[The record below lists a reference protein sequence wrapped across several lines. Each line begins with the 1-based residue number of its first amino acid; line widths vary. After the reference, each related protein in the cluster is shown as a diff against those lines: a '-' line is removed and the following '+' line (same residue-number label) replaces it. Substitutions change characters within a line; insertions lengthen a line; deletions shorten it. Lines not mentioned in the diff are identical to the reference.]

1 MIEKDNLPEA
11 EGQKVNTTPEI
22 ETSQEEI
29 KEKIVEDTKDSEI
42 KKKEESKQV
51 DEDIV
56 DEIDESNA
64 EESEDD
70 GIKDRHDIELKD
82 YHAMSMEDIVS
93 EFNKLIKNE
102 KVQAIKAHVDQ
113 IKKEFDDKFNHLL
126 EEKKEEF
133 TNDGGNEIDFHY
145 SSPIKKQFNDIYKE
159 YRNKRTAHY
168 KNIEQN
174 LKENLKNRLSII
186 DEIKGLLNVEEG
198 MNSTYKHFKEL
209 QDNWRNAGPIPRNDY
224 RDVWNNYHHHVE
236 NFYDFL
242 HLNRDFR
249 DLDFKHNL
257 EQKMKIIEQAE
268 ELAKEDNSNRAFRE
282 LQVLHKMWKEE
293 LGPVGKEY
301 REEIWQRFSAATKAI
316 HEKRQYYFAHLDEI
330 YEQNLVKKNEI
341 IEKIDLVSADD
352 SSNHSAW
359 QKKIKMVEAFREEFF
374 QAGKVPVKVNEAT
387 WKKFKESVRTFNRK
401 KNNFYKSLKKDQ
413 YNNLKKKLELIK
425 IAEDNKDSD
434 DFKTV
439 TPLMKKIQSEWKSIG
454 HVPRKDSDKIWK
466 QFKGACNHYFDKFH
480 AERKAENKEE
490 EEALEK
496 KNAVIEKLKSFK
508 LSGKQDKDLELIK
521 SHVEE
526 WKQIGR
532 VPHHKRF
539 IEGKFNKA
547 IEAAYG
553 KLDMDK
559 NDIELIKFDNK
570 LEVLSSHQNSDH
582 LDNERS
588 YIRKKIDEFKSEIN
602 QLENN
607 LQFFS
612 NVKDD
617 NPLVKEVHQ
626 NINRHKENLQLWED
640 KLRKIKAHY

>member
-1 MIEKDNLPEA
+1 MTEKDNLQEA
-11 EGQKVNTTPEI
+11 DGHKENVIPEI
-22 ETSQEEI
+22 EIPQEESQKTNI
-29 KEKIVEDTKDSEI
+29 EHPEVKAT
-42 KKKEESKQV
+42 EEG
-51 DEDIV
+51 EGDIV
-56 DEIDESNA
+56 DEIEESNA
-64 EESEDD
+64 EESEDE
-70 GIKDRHDIELKD
+70 GVKDRHDIELKD

-93 EFNKLIKNE
+93 EFNRLVKYE
-102 KVQAIKAHVDQ
+102 KVQALKAHADS
-113 IKKEFDDKFNHLL
+113 IKKEFSAKFNHFL

-133 TNDGGNEIDFHY
+133 VNDGGNKIDFY
-145 SSPIKKQFNDIYKE
+145 FSSPLKKRFNDIYKE
-159 YRNKRTAHY
+159 YREKRTAHY

-174 LKENLKNRLSII
+174 LKENLKNRLAII
-186 DEIKGLLNVEEG
+186 DEIKGLLNVEESI
-198 MNSTYKHFKEL
+198 NSTYKHFKEL
-209 QDNWRNAGPIPRNDY
+209 QESWKKAGAIPRNDY

-242 HLNRDFR
+242 HLNRDLR

-257 EQKMKIIEQAE
+257 EQKIKIIEQAE

-293 LGPVGKEY
+293 LGPVAKEH
-301 REEIWQRFSAATKAI
+301 RDNIWERFSAATKAI

-330 YEQNLVKKNEI
+330 YEQNLIKKNEI

-352 SSNHSAW
+352 SNNHSAW
-359 QKKIKMVEAFREEFF
+359 QKKIKMIETLREEFF
-374 QAGKVPVKVNEAT
+374 QTGKVPVKVNEAT
-387 WKKFKESVRTFNRK
+387 WKKFKESVRSFNRN
-401 KNNFYKSLKKDQ
+401 KNNFYKNLKKDQ
-413 YNNLKKKLELIK
+413 YENLQKKLDLIK
-425 IAEDNKDSD
+425 IAEENKDNS
-434 DFKTV
+434 DFKVV

-466 QFKGACNHYFDKFH
+466 QFKSACNHYFDKFH

-496 KNAVIEKLKSFK
+496 KNAILEKIKNIT
-508 LSGKQDKDLELIK
+508 LSGKQDKDITLIK
-521 SHVEE
+521 SHVEA
-526 WKQIGR
+526 WKQLGR
-532 VPHHKRF
+532 VPNHKRF
-539 IEGKFNKA
+539 VEGKFNKA
-547 IEAAYG
+547 VEAAYG

-570 LEVLSSHQNSDH
+570 LETLSNHENSRH

-588 YIRKKIDEFKSEIN
+588 FIRKKIDDVKSEIN

-617 NPLVKEVHQ
+617 NPLVKEVYQ
-626 NINRHKENLQLWED
+626 NINRHKDNLQLWKD
-640 KLRKIKAHY
+640 KLKKIKAHY

>member
-413 YNNLKKKLELIK
+413 YDNLKKKLELIK